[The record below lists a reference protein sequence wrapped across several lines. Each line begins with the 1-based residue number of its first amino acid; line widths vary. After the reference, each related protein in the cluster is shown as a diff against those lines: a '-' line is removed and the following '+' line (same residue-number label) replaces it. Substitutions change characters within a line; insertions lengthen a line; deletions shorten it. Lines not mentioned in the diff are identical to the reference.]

1 MTKKKI
7 LLITTFLLAGY
18 MSGFGQKY
26 NIKTYSVNDGLPSSF
41 VYDVLIDEKGFVW
54 YATEN
59 GLIKFDGKKFE
70 NYDSKHGLKDA
81 LIYDI
86 HKDIGGDFWIST
98 EFGGVAK
105 FQNDTAVYISELQLL
120 DSTLINFIGD
130 GPDGTIW
137 FGTDDRG
144 IFEWNKERGLTQKI
158 SEETGLPDNQVWDFV
173 FDEQGRAWISTSSG
187 VAVYEQD
194 GGITQVFTSENGL
207 AGEYTYQV
215 YLASDGK
222 KWVPTSNGIS
232 VIMQDNSIENITEI
246 NGKELNYVFNVAEDD
261 EGVIWIGTESNGLY
275 WFDGE
280 SYTHVTKRNGLSSN
294 YIFRLIKDEDGTIWV
309 ATDGNGVN
317 IFKDRDF
324 KIHDGTSGLDANSIY
339 SALKASDGTLWF
351 GTEDGLSSFK
361 NGKFKKHTLPESFF
375 DEDEIW
381 DIEEMANGNLIM
393 LTYDYDI
400 IEFDGT
406 SFYRPEF
413 FDSLYPYYVSD
424 IFADDDGSVW
434 FAAFQALLRYKDG
447 KLEKFDPPE
456 DEYWQTTLSS
466 ITKDSRG
473 YLWIGTEGG
482 IAQFDGKEFRYF
494 SEEQGLKGNNI
505 YDVEEDD
512 QGHLWVGTNE
522 AINVLYDFDDEGFPR
537 EVIEFKTEDFHLQ
550 ETIFLQFDQYGNLW
564 QGTNGGLNYFDIGL
578 WRGHRIIQ
586 QQHFAFSDF
595 GYGVEFN
602 GWASL
607 LDDEGTLWF
616 GSNSRGLISYSFPKK
631 KTKIE
636 PSAPPKIF
644 LREILAN
651 NDPVF
656 NALQDI
662 LDEAPLKIGY
672 EQNNINFRFNA
683 IDYKDPN
690 RIAYQY
696 KLDGFDEDWQKEDN
710 IEEVRY
716 TNLPPGKYNFLIRT
730 KSAKSNW
737 SQTVSLASLEIDIPF
752 WKTIQFIIAM
762 AILCIILAVTLVK
775 IYIEQKEKKNLKIL
789 VDEQTKDL
797 KSALDE
803 KEVLIKEIHHR
814 VKNNLAVVSG
824 LLELQS
830 WNIPDGEA
838 KNAIQESKMRV
849 LAMSKIHENLYQ
861 NDDLARVN
869 FRKFLEDL
877 INNVSSTMKKP
888 EHKIELN
895 LEIEDIPMDVNT
907 GIPVGLITNEILSNC
922 FKHAFETTKAG
933 TIWVKFSM
941 NANSYILDI
950 KDNGVGSEENI
961 LEKKTTSLGITLIK
975 SLSGQINGNLTYSGE
990 AGSHFNIQFPK
1001 QEPSS

>member
-1 MTKKKI
+1 
-7 LLITTFLLAGY
+7 

-86 HKDIGGDFWIST
+86 HKDIRGDFWIST

-105 FQNDTAVYISELQLL
+105 FQNDTAIYIPELQSL

-137 FGTDDRG
+137 FGTDDGG
-144 IFEWNKERGLTQKI
+144 IFEWKRGKGLVQKI

-194 GGITQVFTSENGL
+194 GGVSQVFTSENGL

-232 VIMQDNSIENITEI
+232 VIMPDNSIENITEI

-261 EGVIWIGTESNGLY
+261 EGVIWIGTESKGLF

-280 SYTHVTKRNGLSSN
+280 SYTQVTKRNGLSSN

-351 GTEDGLSSFK
+351 GTENGLSSYK
-361 NGKFKKHTLPESFF
+361 NGKFKTHTLPERFF

-381 DIEEMANGNLIM
+381 DIEEMANGNLVM

-406 SFYRPEF
+406 NFYRPEF
-413 FDSLYPYYVSD
+413 FDPLYPYYVSD

-434 FAAFQALLRYKDG
+434 FAAFQSLLRYKNG

-456 DEYWQTTLSS
+456 GEYWQTTLSS

-473 YLWIGTEGG
+473 HLWIGTEAGL
-482 IAQFDGKEFRYF
+482 ALFDGKEFRYF
-494 SEEQGLKGNNI
+494 SEEQGLKGNSI
-505 YDVEEDD
+505 YDVEEDEK
-512 QGHLWVGTNE
+512 GNLWVGTNE

-578 WRGHRIIQ
+578 WSGHRIIQ
-586 QQHFAFSDF
+586 QQHFSFSDF

-616 GSNSRGLISYSFPKK
+616 GSNSRGLISYSFPKE

-656 NALQDI
+656 NALQDN
-662 LDEAPLKIGY
+662 LDENPLKIGY

-690 RIAYQY
+690 RIAYEY

-730 KSAKSNW
+730 KSSKSNW
-737 SQTVSLASLEIDIPF
+737 SQAVSLASLEIDIPF
-752 WKTIQFIIAM
+752 WKTMRFMIVM
-762 AILCIILAVTLVK
+762 AILFVILAITFVK

-830 WNIPDGEA
+830 WNIPEGDA

-888 EHKIELN
+888 DHKIELN
-895 LEIEDIPMDVNT
+895 LEIEDITMDVNT

-922 FKHAFETTKAG
+922 FKHAFEPTKEG
-933 TIWVKFSM
+933 IITVRFNKD
-941 NANSYILDI
+941 ANTYVLDI
-950 KDNGVGSEENI
+950 RDNGVGSEVNI

-975 SLSGQINGNLTYSGE
+975 SLSSQINGKLTYSGDS
-990 AGSHFNIQFPK
+990 GSHFSLIFPK

>member
-1 MTKKKI
+1 
-7 LLITTFLLAGY
+7 

-26 NIKTYSVNDGLPSSF
+26 NVKTYSVNDGLPSSF
-41 VYDVLIDEKGFVW
+41 VYDVLIDDLGFVW
-54 YATEN
+54 YATAN
-59 GLIKFDGKKFE
+59 GLVKFDGKKFE
-70 NYDSKHGLKDA
+70 NFDSKNGFKDA

-86 HKDIGGDFWIST
+86 HKDVGGDFWVST

-105 FQNDTAVYISELQLL
+105 FQNDSAIYLPELQYL
-120 DSTLINFIGD
+120 DTTLINFIGN
-130 GPDGTIW
+130 GPGGTLW
-137 FGTDDRG
+137 FGTDDQG
-144 IFEWNKERGLTQKI
+144 IFEWDKEKGLTQKI
-158 SEETGLPDNQVWDFV
+158 TKETGLPDNQVWDFV
-173 FDEQGRAWISTSSG
+173 FDEQGKAWISTSSG

-194 GGITQVFTSENGL
+194 GGVTRIFTNENGL
-207 AGEYTYQV
+207 SGEYTYQV

-232 VIMQDNSIENITEI
+232 VIMPDYSIENITEI
-246 NGKELNYVFNVAEDD
+246 NGKELNYVFNIAEDED
-261 EGVIWIGTESNGLY
+261 GTIWIGTERNGLY

-280 SYTHVTKRNGLSSN
+280 AYTHITKKNGLSSN
-294 YIFRLIKDEDGTIWV
+294 YIYRLIKDEDGTIWV

-324 KIHDGTSGLDANSIY
+324 KIYDGVSELDVNSIF

-351 GTEDGLSSFK
+351 GTEDGLSSYKNGRFK
-361 NGKFKKHTLPESFF
+361 NYILPERFF
-375 DEDEIW
+375 DQDEIW
-381 DIEEMANGNLIM
+381 DIEEMTNGNLIM

-406 SFYRPEF
+406 KFYRPEF
-413 FDSLYPYYVSD
+413 FDPLYPYYVSD
-424 IFADDDGSVW
+424 IFADKDGSIW

-456 DEYWQTTLSS
+456 DKYWQTTLSS

-473 YLWIGTEGG
+473 YLWIGTEAGL
-482 IAQFDGKEFRYF
+482 ARFDGKEFRYF
-494 SEEQGLKGNNI
+494 SQEQGLKGVSI
-505 YDVEEDD
+505 YDVKEDER
-512 QGHLWVGTNE
+512 GHLWVGTNE
-522 AINVLYDFDDEGFPR
+522 AINVLYNFDEEGFPK
-537 EVIEFKTEDFHLQ
+537 EVIEFKTEGFHLQ
-550 ETIFLQFDQYGNLW
+550 ETIFLQFDQFGNLW
-564 QGTNGGLNYFDIGL
+564 QGTNGGLNYYDLGL
-578 WRGHRIIQ
+578 WRGHRIVQ
-586 QQHFAFSDF
+586 QQHFPFSDF

-616 GSNSRGLISYSFPKK
+616 GSNSKGLITYSFPDG
-631 KTKIE
+631 KTKID
-636 PSAPPKIF
+636 PADAPKVY

-651 NDPVF
+651 NDPIF
-656 NALQDI
+656 DALNDNS
-662 LDEAPLKIGY
+662 DENSLKIGY

-690 RIAYQY
+690 RIAYEY
-696 KLDGFDEDWQKEDN
+696 KLDGFDQDWQLEEN
-710 IEEVRY
+710 VEEVRY
-716 TNLPPGKYNFLIRT
+716 TNLPPGKYEFLIRT

-737 SQTVSLASLEIDIPF
+737 GQTVSLASLEIDIPF
-752 WKTIQFIIAM
+752 WKTTRFM
-762 AILCIILAVTLVK
+762 ILVTISFVFLVFTFVK

-830 WNIPDGEA
+830 WNIPEGDA
-838 KNAIQESKMRV
+838 KDAIQESKMRV

-869 FRKFLEDL
+869 FKKFLEDL
-877 INNVSSTMKKP
+877 IANVSETMKKP
-888 EHKIELN
+888 EHEVELKLDIDN
-895 LEIEDIPMDVNT
+895 LAMNVNT
-907 GIPVGLITNEILSNC
+907 GIPVGLIVNEIMSNC
-922 FKHAFETTKAG
+922 YKHAFNESRKG
-933 TIWVKFSM
+933 IISVNFEEQPDL
-941 NANSYILDI
+941 YILSVC
-950 KDNGVGSEENI
+950 DNGIGSNEDI
-961 LEKKTTSLGITLIK
+961 LNKSTTSLGITLIK
-975 SLSGQINGNLTYSGE
+975 SLASQINGKVSYSGE
-990 AGSHFNIQFPK
+990 KGSSFKITFPK
-1001 QEPSS
+1001 AGATV